1 MAARER
7 RRSGGRSAR
16 IAARASGLPPDER
29 AVRPGQPGGAYRPLT
44 DADCERVYSTALDLL
59 EEIGMGDPI
68 PEFIDVVTAAGGSVD
83 DRGRLRYPRPVV
95 EGAIASAAKSWVWH
109 GIDES
114 RSIELSEQKVH
125 FGTAG
130 AAVLMLDHETQ
141 RFRRSTTADL
151 YDLSRL
157 ADTLEHIHF
166 FARPVVTGDAKNS
179 RELDINTAYATM
191 AGTTKP
197 IGTSF
202 FRPEHVY
209 EAVEMFDLVMGGE
222 GEFRRRPIVCANNT
236 FVVPPLRFAIES
248 AECMVAQVRT
258 GMPINLL
265 SAGQAGATSPAS
277 LAGSLAQALAECL
290 AALTSVNLLSP
301 GHPCVMGL
309 WPFVSDLRTGSMSG
323 GSGEEAVLAAGAA
336 QVANWLGLPSGV
348 PAGMADAKIPDA
360 QAGHEKGL
368 TVALAAH
375 AGANL
380 VYESA
385 GMLAS
390 LLSCSLEMMV
400 IDNDLLGAVNRTVR
414 GIEVTDASLGAQV
427 IEDVVDGAGHFLGHV
442 QTLNLMQREYL
453 YPEVGD
459 RLSPDDWVDAGATTV
474 AARAHERVKRTLA
487 THYPGHLS
495 PAVDAE
501 IRRRFPILLDPAALT
516 GDDRRW

>member
-1 MAARER
+1 V
-7 RRSGGRSAR
+7 
-16 IAARASGLPPDER
+16 PDEER
-29 AVRPGQPGGAYRPLT
+29 AVRPGQLGGAYQPLT
-44 DADCERVYSTALDLL
+44 DADCVRVYETALTLL
-59 EEIGMGDPI
+59 EELGMGDPI
-68 PEFIDVVTAAGGSVD
+68 PEFIEAVTSAGGFLD
-83 DRGRLRYPRPVV
+83 ENDRLRYPRHVV
-95 EGAIASAAKSWVWH
+95 EQAIETAAKSWVWH
-109 GIDES
+109 GIDED
-114 RSIELSEQKVH
+114 RSIELSDRKVH

-151 YDLSRL
+151 FDLARL
-157 ADTLEHIHF
+157 ADTLDNIHF
-166 FARPVVTGDAKNS
+166 FARPVVTGDAETS
-179 RELDINTAYATM
+179 RELDANTAYATM

-197 IGTSF
+197 IGTSY

-209 EAVEMFDLVMGGE
+209 ESVEMFDLVLGGE

-236 FVVPPLRFAIES
+236 FVVPPLRFSIDS

-265 SAGQAGATSPAS
+265 SAGQAGATSPAA
-277 LAGSLAQALAECL
+277 LAGSLAQSLAECL

-309 WPFVSDLRTGSMSG
+309 WPFVSDLRTGAMSG

-348 PAGMADAKIPDA
+348 PAGMADSKVADA

-368 TVALAAH
+368 TVALAAN

-390 LLSCSLEMMV
+390 LLACSLEMMV

-414 GIEVTDASLGAQV
+414 GIDVTDDSLAAEV
-427 IEDVVDGAGHFLGHV
+427 IADVVAGAGHFLGHE

-474 AARAHERVKRTLA
+474 AERARHRVETTLA
-487 THYPGHLS
+487 SHYPRHLS
-495 PAVDAE
+495 PAVDAR
-501 IRRRFPILLDPAALT
+501 IRERLPILLDPEALT
-516 GDDRRW
+516 GADRRW